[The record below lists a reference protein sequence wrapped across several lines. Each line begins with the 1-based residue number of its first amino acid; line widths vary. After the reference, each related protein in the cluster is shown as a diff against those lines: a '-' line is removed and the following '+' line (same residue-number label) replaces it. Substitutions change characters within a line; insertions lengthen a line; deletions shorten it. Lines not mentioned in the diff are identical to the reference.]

1 MLVLKNNLTNNYK
14 FMKLFKGFSTILLAI
29 TFVLSPLGT
38 ISVSAAGVA
47 PDLGA
52 AATYAVFG
60 KTGVTND
67 LSVTTHIWGNVGA
80 DAVNVTNLDDA
91 TQVDGVIDAGAG
103 VEAAILTAYGA
114 LNAQAADGVQNLSG
128 VVTVTP
134 GVYTV
139 GAALLNGTVTLD
151 GAGVYIFRSDS
162 SITVDPGA
170 EVVMI
175 NGADACNVFWQVPTA
190 MTIGAGAELVGTII
204 TNTALIS
211 FGDSATLEGRALSR
225 NAQVTLIRNQITEPI
240 CAVASTSGGTTK
252 YGTINV
258 VKTVINDNGGTKT
271 VADFPLFING
281 GFIASGITNRF
292 GTSNIVTYDY
302 TVTETTDP
310 QYTQTF
316 SGDCD
321 SNGIV
326 TLNPDE
332 AKFCIITNDDIGAPT
347 AIPPVPPIIDVVKV
361 PSPLSL
367 PNGPG
372 AVTYTYTLRNI
383 GTVPVTDITM
393 VGDTCSPINLAT
405 GDTNGDAKLDL
416 NETWVYTCS
425 TILSETH
432 TNTIVATG
440 WANGISATDIASA
453 RVVVGL
459 PIIPPL
465 IHVTKSPSPLTLP
478 AGGGMVTYTEKITNP
493 GAVALSN
500 VRLTDDKCSPM
511 KYISGDTNNDAK
523 LDTTE
528 TWTYTCS
535 TKLVKTTTNTA
546 VAVGEANGLTVRDFA
561 LATVVVASVVPS
573 LPNTGTSAGGTLL
586 WSIIIATG
594 FLVLSSVALTAV
606 LRKNQLNN

>member
-1 MLVLKNNLTNNYK
+1 
-14 FMKLFKGFSTILLAI
+14 MKLFKGFSTILLAI